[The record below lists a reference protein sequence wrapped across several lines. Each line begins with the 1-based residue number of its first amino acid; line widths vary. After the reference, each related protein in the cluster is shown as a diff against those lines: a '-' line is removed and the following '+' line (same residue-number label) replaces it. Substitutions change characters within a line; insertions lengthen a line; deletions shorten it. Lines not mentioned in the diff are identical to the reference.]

1 MKTDDLEG
9 KTVFAAD
16 MHLRPGTQPEQNARL
31 RAFLGALRGARQL
44 VLLGD
49 AWNGW
54 YERRGRLVGDYAEAL
69 SLFADAAA
77 GGLSIHHISGNRD
90 FVVGPD
96 GPRGTRT
103 YRGFHWPLED
113 RQPSWMTRHGIRPHG
128 STYGFEEGG
137 RRIHC
142 AHGDQF
148 CTRDFMH
155 ILFVRQGL
163 MGWLGRMYSIFFP
176 YWLTNLVIGHAQKT
190 QLLPHYGVIP
200 YASNIQASAVARV
213 VEAGA
218 DHVVC
223 GHLHVHEVRRIDS
236 PSRCGQLTVV
246 PMWMGTGVSGV
257 LEGDT
262 IRLVQD
268 SFPS

>member
-1 MKTDDLEG
+1 MKTDTLEG

-16 MHLRPGTQPEQNARL
+16 MHLRPGTQPAQNEML
-31 RAFLGALRGARQL
+31 RAFLHRIRGARQL

-54 YERRGRLVGDYAEAL
+54 YERRGRVVGDYAEAL
-69 SLFADAAA
+69 SLFAAASAA
-77 GGLSIHHISGNRD
+77 GLPIHHISGNRD

-96 GPRGTRT
+96 GERGARL
-103 YRGFHWPLED
+103 YRGFHWPMED
-113 RQPSWMTRHGIRPHG
+113 RQPSLMVRHGIRPHG
-128 STYGFEEGG
+128 STYAFSEQG

-148 CTRDFMH
+148 CTRDYMH
-155 ILFVRQGL
+155 ILFVRHGL
-163 MGWLGRMYSIFFP
+163 MGRLGRVYSIFFP

-200 YASNIQASAVARV
+200 YASSIQASAVARV
-213 VEAGA
+213 VDAGA

-223 GHLHVHEVRRIDS
+223 GHLHVHEERRIEGAA
-236 PSRCGQLTVV
+236 RRGVLTVV
-246 PMWMGTGVSGV
+246 PKWMDAGACGVF
-257 LEGDT
+257 EGDH
-262 IRLVQD
+262 IRIAHVAE
-268 SFPS
+268 

>member
-1 MKTDDLEG
+1 MKTNALEG

-16 MHLRPGTQPEQNARL
+16 MHLRPGVQPAQNELLGR
-31 RAFLGALRGARQL
+31 FLAAIRGARQL

-54 YERRGRLVGDYAEAL
+54 YERRGRMVGDFGEAL

-77 GGLSIHHISGNRD
+77 DGLAIHHISGNRD

-96 GPRGTRT
+96 GERGARV

-113 RQPSWMTRHGIRPHG
+113 RQPSRMAVHGIRPHG
-128 STYGFEEGG
+128 STYAFEEQG

-142 AHGDQF
+142 VHGDQY
-148 CTRDFMH
+148 CTRDILH

-163 MGWLGRMYSIFFP
+163 MGRLGRVYSIFFP
-176 YWLTNLVIGHAQKT
+176 YWLTNLVIGHAQKA

-200 YASNIQASAVARV
+200 YASSIQSDTVARV

-223 GHLHVHEVRRIDS
+223 GHLHAHEERSIESATRRG
-236 PSRCGQLTVV
+236 RLTVV
-246 PMWMGTGVSGV
+246 PMWMEAGVYGV
-257 LEGDT
+257 FEGDR
-262 IRLVQD
+262 IRIAHV
-268 SFPS
+268 S

>member
-1 MKTDDLEG
+1 MKTDSLQG

-16 MHLRPGTQPEQNARL
+16 MHLRPGVQPAQNERL
-31 RAFLGALRGARQL
+31 RRFLDSIRGARQL
-44 VLLGD
+44 ILLGD

-54 YERRGRLVGDYAEAL
+54 YERRGRMVGDFAEAL

-77 GGLSIHHISGNRD
+77 GGLPIHHISGNRD

-96 GPRGTRT
+96 GVPGARG

-113 RQPSWMTRHGIRPHG
+113 RQPSQMALHGIRPHG
-128 STYGFEEGG
+128 STYAFEEEG

-163 MGWLGRMYSIFFP
+163 MGRLGRIYSIFFP
-176 YWLTNLVIGHAQKT
+176 FWLTRLVIGHAQKT

-200 YASNIQASAVARV
+200 YASSIQADAVARV
-213 VEAGA
+213 VGAGA

-223 GHLHVHEVRRIDS
+223 GHLHVHEVRPIDA
-236 PSRCGQLTVV
+236 PPRRGILTIV
-246 PMWMGTGVSGV
+246 PMWMDTGAYGV
-257 LEGDT
+257 FEGER
-262 IRLVQD
+262 IRIAA
-268 SFPS
+268 PS